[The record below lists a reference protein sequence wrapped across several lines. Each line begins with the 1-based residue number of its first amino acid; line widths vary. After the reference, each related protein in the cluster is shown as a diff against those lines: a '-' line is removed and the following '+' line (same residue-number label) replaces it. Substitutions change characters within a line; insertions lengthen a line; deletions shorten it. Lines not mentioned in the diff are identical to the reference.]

1 MLRFKTFLV
10 VDSKVFAMGMNIAVT
25 INTIILCLDG
35 FNVNST
41 LLNDFNVAFTILFT
55 IELGLKIIG
64 LGIMKYIKDPM
75 NVFDALIVA
84 LSLIDLFFLSGSSVF
99 KSVKIFRALRVL
111 RVTKLMR

>member
-1 MLRFKTFLV
+1 
-10 VDSKVFAMGMNIAVT
+10 
-25 INTIILCLDG
+25 
-35 FNVNST
+35 
-41 LLNDFNVAFTILFT
+41 
-55 IELGLKIIG
+55 
-64 LGIMKYIKDPM
+64 M